1 MKRDSLSDCMLG
13 YYEEA
18 RDYWPKAKKNKDR
31 KYHLKWM
38 TKWIV
43 KADRYRNDE
52 GRWI

>member
-1 MKRDSLSDCMLG
+1 MKRDSVIDRMLS
-13 YYEEA
+13 YYEKA
-18 RDYWPKAKKNKDR
+18 RDYWPRSRRAKDKKH
-31 KYHLKWM
+31 HLKWM